1 MKQRLRLARGE
12 GFANEGTEIFI
23 VADGGGEEK
32 LIKLLR
38 GVAVGGRRGHFAA
51 HFRRLHRCLTVGDGE
66 GAVAVSLWVSLGNFL
81 GLFDFLETDVSW
93 FETQTQVPEYPPV
106 SAVLIREILL
116 VMKFGEAVC
125 NGDAQYVCMTSR

>member
-51 HFRRLHRCLTVGDGE
+51 HFRRLHRCLIVGDGE
-66 GAVAVSLWVSLGNFL
+66 GAAATVTDRGNLGTEDLAWTERRFH
-81 GLFDFLETDVSW
+81 FH
-93 FETQTQVPEYPPV
+93 
-106 SAVLIREILL
+106 
-116 VMKFGEAVC
+116 
-125 NGDAQYVCMTSR
+125 